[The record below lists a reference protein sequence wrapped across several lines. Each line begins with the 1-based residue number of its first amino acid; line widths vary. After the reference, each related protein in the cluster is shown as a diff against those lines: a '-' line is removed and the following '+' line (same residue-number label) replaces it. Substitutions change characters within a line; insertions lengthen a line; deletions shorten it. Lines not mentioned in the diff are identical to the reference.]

1 MRKLLIVAIFAAAFY
16 QYYVGGFGAHLMPDV
31 DLGQVA
37 GELKRKATEKDP
49 TQLKL
54 ECPHG
59 HYVAVDQQLQTASC
73 QERTRL

>member
-1 MRKLLIVAIFAAAFY
+1 MRKLLILTIFAAAFY
-16 QYYVGGFGAHLMPDV
+16 QYYYGGFGAHLMPDV

-49 TQLKL
+49 SKLTLK
-54 ECPHG
+54 CPPG

-73 QERTRL
+73 QARTRL